1 MTDDPKQVAEALS
14 RLEAERDRRVLD
26 KIARGDA
33 VLLPPKVAVIGC
45 PKPRAADAVAVERD
59 TQGREIYY
67 GTLRE
72 DGTIDPGISRIITGV
87 PRAGRDEDG
96 EPPAAQGAAMSA
108 RNSAGIC
115 RCPTCRRTFPNEARF
130 HRCNLAAAMP
140 KFPPPQP
147 VPPTPSVEEAPR
159 RYIWT
164 QTRPATEAEPAGA
177 ITEGE
182 YLVRDGFVYV
192 WAGGKHLGRLAVA
205 EGEDAAVIARRL
217 LREKTK
223 PDDFYRPLPPAKIY
237 H

>member
-108 RNSAGIC
+108 RNSAGIW
-115 RCPTCRRTFPNEARF
+115 RCPTCRRTFPMKLGFIGAILLLPCRNF
-130 HRCNLAAAMP
+130 LHRSLYHRRQASRKRRGAIYGRRL
-140 KFPPPQP
+140 
-147 VPPTPSVEEAPR
+147 APR
-159 RYIWT
+159 P
-164 QTRPATEAEPAGA
+164 RPSLLA
-177 ITEGE
+177 
-182 YLVRDGFVYV
+182 
-192 WAGGKHLGRLAVA
+192 RL
-205 EGEDAAVIARRL
+205 
-217 LREKTK
+217 
-223 PDDFYRPLPPAKIY
+223 P
-237 H
+237 